1 MRTPNPW
8 PPKAFPDAKRTVT
21 RRARILYGSL
31 SYLARQV
38 GITRQAI
45 NARADMAMESRSTH
59 EWFEFVLCLPEG
71 SLAEGVPSE
80 EAMTRAATPAELAYA
95 VAASDAA
102 WAGRK
107 TRLGRPPRRV
117 E

>member
-1 MRTPNPW
+1 MRTPAPY
-8 PPKAFPDAKRTVT
+8 PSKQFPDAKRTIT
-21 RRARILYGSL
+21 RRARFLYGVT

-38 GITRQAI
+38 GITRQAF
-45 NARADMAMESRSTH
+45 NARADLATESRSTH

-71 SLAEGVPSE
+71 SLSEGVTE
-80 EAMTRAATPAELAYA
+80 EAMTRPASPAELAYA